1 MQMGGHEVRG
11 LHLTGDL
18 YHCTCDRRL
27 LADMAELRAH
37 CVALCREAGF
47 DVVGDAFHQFGD
59 GGGGVTGTVLLAESH
74 FAIHTWPETGS
85 VTLDVY
91 VCDYS
96 QDNSDKAEALYATAL
111 ALLAPAENF
120 TNRLLRGKR

>member
-1 MQMGGHEVRG
+1 MQG

-18 YHCTCDRRL
+18 YRCGCEHGL
-27 LADMAELRAH
+27 LADMAKLRAR
-37 CVALCREAGF
+37 CVELCREAGF
-47 DVVGDAFHQFGD
+47 EVVGDAFHQFD

-96 QDNSDKAEALYATAL
+96 QDNSDKAESLYGNAL
-111 ALLAPAENF
+111 ALLAPAENL

>member
-1 MQMGGHEVRG
+1 LRG

-18 YHCTCDRRL
+18 YDCACEREL
-27 LADMAELRAH
+27 LADMDALRMH
-37 CVALCREAGF
+37 CLRFCHDAGF
-47 DVVGDAFHQFGD
+47 EVVGDAFHQFES

-74 FAIHTWPETGS
+74 LAIHTWPETGS

-96 QDNSDKAEALYATAL
+96 QDNSLKAESLYECALN
-111 ALLAPAENF
+111 LLKPAENL
-120 TNRLLRGKR
+120 TNRLPRGKV